1 MRRELKTALLLATFL
16 LAAAILST
24 LLKPKRWLA
33 DPSVKVNLDAIVPS
47 RFGDW
52 QAIPAAGSTSIV
64 NPVVDQELRAIYS
77 ETLARTY
84 TNGKGYR
91 LMLSLA
97 YGGDQSRELQVHRP
111 EVCYV
116 AQGFQVSELRKVS
129 LENDPTAIPAM
140 QMLSSA
146 GTRSEPVTY
155 WVRIGDKVVRGNIE
169 QGLARL
175 NYGLR
180 GYIAD
185 GLVFRVSSIDADPR
199 QAYLIQAAFVQ
210 SLMANTAP
218 AHRRQLIGDLAR

>member
-1 MRRELKTALLLATFL
+1 MRRELNTALLLATYL
-16 LAAAILST
+16 VAAAILST

-33 DPSVKVNLDAIVPS
+33 NPSVKVNLEAIVPT

-52 QAIPAAGSTSIV
+52 QALAAAGSTSIV

-77 ETLARTY
+77 ETLTRTY
-84 TNGKGYR
+84 TNGKGYH

-116 AQGFQVSELRKVS
+116 AQGFQVSELRKVII
-129 LENDPTAIPAM
+129 ENDPTAIPAM

-218 AHRRQLIGDLAR
+218 AHRRQLIGGLAR